1 MTEFD
6 PERSLTVH
14 RGITP
19 ERTLIVYRRHPA
31 RPQICELTAEEVLSL
46 LKPGPNQTCGFV
58 RVTFT
63 SKQSISGTSFPGR

>member
-19 ERTLIVYRRHPA
+19 ERTLIVLP
-31 RPQICELTAEEVLSL
+31 
-46 LKPGPNQTCGFV
+46 CGIPLGRKFV
-58 RVTFT
+58 
-63 SKQSISGTSFPGR
+63 S

>member
-19 ERTLIVYRRHPA
+19 ERTLIVLPGGIPLGRK
-31 RPQICELTAEEVLSL
+31 ICELTAEEVLSL
-46 LKPGPNQTCGFV
+46 LKPEPNQTCGFV

-63 SKQSISGTSFPGR
+63 SKQSISTHRSSR